1 MSALN
6 APTDTRREL
15 PVVMPPPTAAAALP
29 DIPGGEINLLPV
41 SALEAP
47 LRIDVAMWDN
57 STPSPEMPER
67 LTLLWDGGVVET
79 RQFTQPVQPADR
91 QFDVVALH
99 LQEGVHQV
107 IYRLM
112 TSNQFE
118 VESHPLI
125 LTVDRTPPE
134 LGANGGMLVFEQ
146 RVVDEGVT
154 PEYLDEHGDRVQA
167 EVPAYDTVKPGDV
180 IHYYWDTQPDDDL
193 LVDTHTVETGGAP
206 ILLTF
211 TGNMIRLR
219 GDGPRQ
225 VRYRVVDRAGNI
237 GDAFARY
244 APVDVSASAPP
255 RTFDWPNIHN
265 SAGTGDTVTLDP
277 DRALNGPLVSLPDS
291 AELQEGDQV
300 WVQWADPV
308 SGGAYRTGVPTTPGG
323 RDYRIPKDK
332 LAFFIGRTV
341 PVHYE
346 VIDSKGRTYVSKHRQ
361 VRVLTLS
368 GLPHIQVDGAA
379 GTGQLSLGSVP
390 ESGATLSLRAWVFVS
405 IDQCVTIE
413 VDGVTPD
420 NAPTKVTV
428 THARRLTA
436 IEVEEGLGMDGTV
449 AIPLDFLMTL
459 DLHHAFRVR
468 VWVSFDQG
476 ETWTVTPNFP
486 SISIPLVP

>member
-6 APTDTRREL
+6 APPDTRRNL
-15 PVVMPPPTAAAALP
+15 PVVMPPPTAAAVLP
-29 DIPGGEINLLPV
+29 DIPGGETNLLPV

-47 LRIDVAMWDN
+47 LHIDVAMWEN

-67 LTLLWDGGVVET
+67 LTLLWNGAVVET

-91 QFDVVALH
+91 QFDVEDLH
-99 LQEGVHQV
+99 LQEGAHRV

-118 VESHPLI
+118 VESHPLT
-125 LTVDRTPPE
+125 LTVDRTRPE
-134 LGANGGMLVFEQ
+134 LGANGGMLVFPQ

-154 PEYLDEHGDRVQA
+154 AEYLNEFDDIVQA

-180 IHYYWDTQPDDDL
+180 IHYYWDTQQDDDL
-193 LVDTHTVETGGAP
+193 LVDTHTVETVGAP

-211 TGNMIRLR
+211 TGTMIRLR

-225 VRYRVVDRAGNI
+225 ARYRVVDRAGNT
-237 GDAFARY
+237 GALARY

-255 RTFDWPNIHN
+255 RTFDWPHIHN

-277 DRALNGPLVSLPDS
+277 DRALSGPLVSLHDS

-300 WVQWADPV
+300 WMQWADPA
-308 SGGAYRTGVPTTPGG
+308 SAGAYRTEVPTTPGG

-346 VIDSKGRTYVSKHRQ
+346 VIDSKGRTYVSKPRQ

-379 GTGQLSLGSVP
+379 GTGQLSLAAVP
-390 ESGATLSLRAWVFVS
+390 ETGATLSLRPWVFVS
-405 IDQCVTIE
+405 VDQCVTID

-420 NAPTKVTV
+420 NTPTKVTV
-428 THARRLTA
+428 TQARRLTA
-436 IEVEEGLGMDGTV
+436 TEVEQGLGMDGTV
-449 AIPLDFLMTL
+449 VIPKDFLRTL

-486 SISIPLVP
+486 SVSVPLVP